1 MERLHVEFAM
11 PDGRVRT
18 VFDGFDLEIVSG
30 SVTCILGPTGCGKTT
45 LLRAVAGL
53 IEGYSGRIEG
63 CGGPGRGGTGFVF
76 QQGALF
82 PWMDVAG
89 NAGYGLRAAG
99 VPGPERRRK
108 VAGLLETV
116 GLGGLES
123 ARTHQLSGGMQQ
135 RLALVRSIAPGPE
148 LLLLDE
154 PFSALDA
161 RTRFD
166 LEDVLLSIW
175 ERTGT
180 TLLLVTHSIEE
191 AVYLGDRVVVLGGE
205 PARIALDRP
214 LDLGRPRDR
223 LSSGFVEEMLI
234 VRRVFDM
241 LVEGRSRPPSEA
253 AGT

>member
-1 MERLHVEFAM
+1 M
-11 PDGRVRT
+11 PDGRTRN
-18 VFDGFDLEIVSG
+18 VFDGFDLDVECG
-30 SVTCILGPTGCGKTT
+30 SLTCILGPTGCGKTT

-53 IEGYSGRIEG
+53 IDGFGGRIDG
-63 CGGPGRGGTGFVF
+63 CGGPGHGGTGYVF

-89 NAGYGLRAAG
+89 NAEYGLRAAG
-99 VPGPERRRK
+99 IPRAERRRRI
-108 VAGLLETV
+108 AGLLEVV
-116 GLGGLES
+116 GLGGLER
-123 ARTHQLSGGMQQ
+123 ARVHQLSGGMQQ
-135 RLALVRSIAPGPE
+135 RLALVRSIAPGPD

-166 LEDVLLSIW
+166 LEDVLLSMW

-191 AVYLGDRVVVLGGE
+191 AVYLGDRVVVIGGG

-214 LDLGRPRDR
+214 LCLERRRDR
-223 LSSGFVEEMLI
+223 LSAGFVEEMLL
-234 VRRVFDM
+234 VRSVFDM